1 MKLKIELE
9 FCQSITRLH
18 ILHDSA
24 LKNRKKHFGEDL
36 MAALKAVF
44 FSTVV
49 AEWVGIIKIIF
60 FSLKTE
66 FAIEIVHFFNL
77 LI

>member
-9 FCQSITRLH
+9 FCQSITG
-18 ILHDSA
+18 LHDSA